1 MDIHLQYPTGES
13 ETILSVPHYDFSWQT
28 IYFEDKPRPLA
39 KGTRVE
45 LTAHW
50 DNSIKNKYNPDPTKA
65 IRWGEQSWDEMIFAW
80 LGVVVPRDSDP
91 GKVISKLPV
100 RQAAP

>member
-1 MDIHLQYPTGES
+1 MLV
-13 ETILSVPHYDFSWQT
+13 SVPHYDFSWQT
-28 IYFEDKPRPLA
+28 IYFENQPRQLP

-50 DNSIKNKYNPDPTKA
+50 DNSAANKYNPDPTKA

-80 LGVVVPRDSDP
+80 VGVVVPRDADP
-91 GKVISKLPV
+91 GKVISKGAV
-100 RQAAP
+100 Q